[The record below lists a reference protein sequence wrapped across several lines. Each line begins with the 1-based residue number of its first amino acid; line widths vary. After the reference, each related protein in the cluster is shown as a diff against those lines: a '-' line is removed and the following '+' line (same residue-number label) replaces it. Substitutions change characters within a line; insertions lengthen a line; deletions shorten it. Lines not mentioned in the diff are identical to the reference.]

1 MITKVERQQI
11 HGQGR
16 EAIQNSQ
23 IIAHRLANPT
33 ANNNKNTKYVL
44 QELKISAI
52 GNRENDDRQLL
63 CEKVEKENT
72 LKQNRKR
79 KAANINT

>member
-1 MITKVERQQI
+1 MAKVGKQYKTARLLHIDLPTQQ
-11 HGQGR
+11 Q
-16 EAIQNSQ
+16 
-23 IIAHRLANPT
+23 T
-33 ANNNKNTKYVL
+33 NKNTKYVL

-63 CEKVEKENT
+63 YEKVEKENT

-79 KAANINT
+79 KAVNINT